1 MDPHA
6 RTTTEM
12 DEMANTLRQLNTGGS
27 AHEKRRQLPHH
38 ANEWHEQQPRTPSP
52 WLPEEGEL
60 FRVPS
65 HDTGHSRTPVRPT
78 SQPPSRPPSRPRSH
92 GRASAR
98 KDSPASER
106 RLNRV
111 PTSGSSTG
119 LSLYPTPSKP
129 PTRAL
134 PPIPPLARPPVPPLP
149 TLSNTLHRTPS
160 YASAEGS
167 EAGSSRYSE
176 CSHGQRS
183 GSTAPMFS
191 PDLPPTPMS
200 LHHAAPR
207 DRQPKPAP
215 EAQSTAAPVELA
227 PWKVLATKN
236 EKGIK
241 DPAIYYFDVSTS
253 ATTLASKHGN
263 KMIKVWSVGS
273 GAVQSTIK
281 ISCYTT
287 AQARSREYFV
297 RSHAILSEPTTLMAI
312 AAGFGDTLEIWDW
325 AKKKRLQT
333 IDKADRWASVR
344 CNIYESPWSPL
355 VTYRGDTDVID
366 LHAATHDKKPFRRS
380 HSIELR
386 RAGLPVVPKYPE
398 LAFSSTSPL
407 LVTASGPRPPRLGH
421 PPPERET
428 LLVAWEIQG
437 HGGPVTND
445 SASTII
451 SSEPYR
457 VVAPWQHTELDTALP
472 NGLATYGSVAISIWI
487 PASYRAVPVPASR
500 GGQGYNLQPV
510 KVLSRYVLVWD
521 FAANSTRTFRIP
533 NAISCVS
540 PDCRYVAYCD
550 ARGTDGG
557 ARGTLVILDATT
569 GKQLWCWPDPYAGV
583 MDSGPRPGFE
593 QLERLGKVTEL
604 SFAADGGFL
613 YVGDAEG
620 NIGVYEIH
628 EAHDKME
635 VRPM

>member
-1 MDPHA
+1 MVPL
-6 RTTTEM
+6 R
-12 DEMANTLRQLNTGGS
+12 NTLRRLNTGGS
-27 AHEKRRQLPHH
+27 PREKKRRQLPHH
-38 ANEWHEQQPRTPSP
+38 ADEWREQQRYADQPGTPSSP
-52 WLPEEGEL
+52 RNTEEGEL

-65 HDTGHSRTPVRPT
+65 YNTGHSNTLVRP
-78 SQPPSRPPSRPRSH
+78 PSH

-98 KDSPASER
+98 KDSATSER

-111 PTSGSSTG
+111 PTSGSGTG

-134 PPIPPLARPPVPPLP
+134 PPIPTLAKSPVPPIPALP
-149 TLSNTLHRTPS
+149 NSLRRTPS
-160 YASAEGS
+160 YASADGS

-176 CSHGQRS
+176 CSRTHPDHERS
-183 GSTAPMFS
+183 GSRSDSTAPMLS

-200 LHHAAPR
+200 LYHAAPR
-207 DRQPKPAP
+207 DRQRKPAP
-215 EAQSTAAPVELA
+215 EAQPTASPIQLA

-312 AAGFGDTLEIWDW
+312 AAGFGDSLEIWDW

-333 IDKADRWASVR
+333 IDKADRWAAVR
-344 CNIYESPWSPL
+344 SNVYESAWSPL

-366 LHAATHDKKPFRRS
+366 LYAATHDKKPFRRS

-386 RAGLPVVPKYPE
+386 HASLPLIPKYPE

-407 LVTASGPRPPRLGH
+407 LVAASGPRPPRLGH

-457 VVAPWQHTELDTALP
+457 MVAPWCVAF
-472 NGLATYGSVAISIWI
+472 LA
-487 PASYRAVPVPASR
+487 R
-500 GGQGYNLQPV
+500 
-510 KVLSRYVLVWD
+510 
-521 FAANSTRTFRIP
+521 
-533 NAISCVS
+533 
-540 PDCRYVAYCD
+540 
-550 ARGTDGG
+550 
-557 ARGTLVILDATT
+557 
-569 GKQLWCWPDPYAGV
+569 
-583 MDSGPRPGFE
+583 
-593 QLERLGKVTEL
+593 
-604 SFAADGGFL
+604 
-613 YVGDAEG
+613 
-620 NIGVYEIH
+620 
-628 EAHDKME
+628 
-635 VRPM
+635 